1 VAFFM
6 KKFIVFICNGN
17 IHRSVIAAES
27 LRKILKERKINQKI
41 FVDSYGLQG
50 TKGTELPKYKHL
62 SEYPR
67 EWNAAKPILQKLDI
81 DISKHSFQK
90 ISGAVMKK
98 ANMVIAMDNK
108 IYSTAKNSLM
118 NQFPNYTEKIHRF
131 SELTIH
137 NKVIKDP
144 AGSSDVK
151 LHRKIIQNIYST
163 LNKKF
168 REILGWMK

>member
-1 VAFFM
+1 M
-6 KKFIVFICNGN
+6 KKLIVFICNGN

-27 LRKILKERKINQKI
+27 LRKILKKQKI
-41 FVDSYGLQG
+41 DQSFFVDSYGLQG
-50 TKGTELPKYKHL
+50 TKGTNLPKHKHL
-62 SEYPR
+62 SEYPK
-67 EWNAAKPILQKLDI
+67 EWEASKPALQKLGI

-90 ISGAVMKK
+90 ISRTVMKK
-98 ANMVIAMDNK
+98 TSTVIAMDNK
-108 IYSTAKNSLM
+108 VYATAKNSLM

-151 LHRKIIQNIYST
+151 LHSEIIRNIYST

-168 REILGWMK
+168 RDILDWMK